1 MPFLTIAVPTYN
13 RLRWISQTLPVIIE
27 QAQEFPAGAIEV
39 VISDNCSTDETWAYL
54 QEIVQRVPFLKLNR
68 NEKNIGS
75 ESNFYLLP
83 QLATGRYLW
92 MIGDDDLLK
101 PGALR
106 KVMEALQEGPGYL
119 IVNYDVYDAHLKEC
133 VHANSLNAAID
144 ERLAKRE
151 ECLARIDAMAMS
163 FLSMWVGRRE
173 FFNAISAERYR
184 YFSQWGMSIQADRY
198 FGIERFPSGRLLAA
212 SCLCTRQNTE
222 FKDEDYFGWF
232 LHGSAEVFRYAGEMG
247 ILSKAEIRKRK
258 ETLLRQDGLRRIRYE
273 RRKGIFKRSKTYAML
288 RADYGDLAS
297 FWVIGVPTMF
307 APGLGMALTV
317 ARRLLGR
324 KDD

>member
-13 RLRWISQTLPVIIE
+13 RLRWISLTLPVIVE
-27 QAQEFPAGAIEV
+27 QAKEFPEGAIEI
-39 VISDNCSTDETWAYL
+39 VISDNCSTDETWTYL
-54 QEIVQRVPFLKLNR
+54 QEMASRVSFFRLNR

-75 ESNFYLLP
+75 EANFYLLP

-101 PGALR
+101 PDALR
-106 KVMEALQEGPGYL
+106 KVMSALQDEPGYL
-119 IVNYDVYDAHLKEC
+119 IVNSDVYDARLKEC
-133 VHANSLNAAID
+133 MRANSLNADKD
-144 ERLAKRE
+144 EEFATRE
-151 ECLARIDAMAMS
+151 ACLARIDALAMS

-173 FFNAISAERYR
+173 FFNAISAEKHL

-198 FGIERFPSGRLLAA
+198 FGIERFPKGKLLAA
-212 SCLCTRQNTE
+212 ICLSTRQNTE

-247 ILSKAEIRKRK
+247 ILSKTEIQKRK
-258 ETLLRQDGLRRIRYE
+258 DTLLKRDGLRRVRYE

-288 RADYGDLAS
+288 RADYGDLTS
-297 FWVIGVPTMF
+297 FWVLGVPTMF
-307 APGLGMALTV
+307 APGLGTALTV
-317 ARRLLGR
+317 VRRLFGR
-324 KDD
+324 KD